1 MELFDVLIVE
11 DESNIAE
18 FHTHYLQ
25 QTRRF
30 RPIGVAKNVAE
41 ARNMVRLLKPKLI
54 LLDNFLPDGKGIDFL
69 KEITTA
75 KSPPDVIFITAASE
89 METVREAVR
98 CGVFD
103 YLLKPISYDR
113 LKDSLDRY
121 LKYTSSLRASDSV
134 NQRHVDELFNFQSK
148 NKQHEHLPKGID
160 ELTLN
165 KIKEVFAIANVQH
178 TADSLGKSI
187 GISKTTARRYLEFST
202 ASGFLEA
209 VIQHGKVGRPE
220 RIYQKKA

>member
-165 KIKEVFAIANVQH
+165 KIKEVFDIEDVQH